1 MIVNRCFSI
10 AALAAAGALVAASAS
25 AAPIIFFGEDLGAGE
40 GAVVASPN
48 ADAAQASFLA
58 TLINP
63 GIESF
68 EGTAAGTIAP
78 FGINFANG
86 ITANLTDAGE
96 VVSLPDGTTNGF
108 GRYGVTDDA
117 DDDER
122 YLDLGGGAN
131 AFALTFSAPVS
142 AFGFFGIDIG
152 DFDGQVTATT
162 AGGLNQVF
170 NVGNSLNIEGGSVLF
185 WGVVDPAN
193 TFTSVSFGNTG
204 SGADVFGFD
213 DFTVGTA
220 EQVVDPGPNPVP
232 EPTTVL
238 LLGAGL
244 AAAGLRRRLQ
254 TS

>member
-1 MIVNRCFSI
+1 
-10 AALAAAGALVAASAS
+10 
-25 AAPIIFFGEDLGAGE
+25 
-40 GAVVASPN
+40 
-48 ADAAQASFLA
+48 
-58 TLINP
+58 
-63 GIESF
+63 
-68 EGTAAGTIAP
+68 
-78 FGINFANG
+78 
-86 ITANLTDAGE
+86 
-96 VVSLPDGTTNGF
+96 
-108 GRYGVTDDA
+108 
-117 DDDER
+117 
-122 YLDLGGGAN
+122 
-131 AFALTFSAPVS
+131 VS

-244 AAAGLRRRLQ
+244 AAAGLRRRFQ